1 MMELIK
7 SEKDYIEDLRKCIKY
22 YLSAFRAAKDSLP
35 VAIRDK
41 EKEIFSNI
49 EQLYKFHSE

>member
-7 SEKDYIEDLRKCIKY
+7 SEKDYIEDLHKCIKY
-22 YLSAFRAAKDSLP
+22 YLSAFRSAKDSLP
-35 VAIRDK
+35 VTIRDK
-41 EKEIFSNI
+41 ENEIFSNI